1 MEIVTLPA
9 RQINSTA
16 QYTSKMI
23 TVRLKIGNGPIE
35 DTRNISIPNSEDKI
49 KLVYISSD
57 HRFAASL
64 KDLDTTTYPEEEGEH
79 IIPKAVDAPFDYK
92 VTFYVD
98 AEGTLENA
106 NQKIAAFNA
115 LLNTQNSYTKVRTL
129 NKVWFYNDYK
139 KVLIVGY
146 PKPISEATDFW
157 RDSAGKAHDIVL
169 VEWTIRVTKPSECN
183 FNLESED

>member
-1 MEIVTLPA
+1 
-9 RQINSTA
+9 
-16 QYTSKMI
+16 MI
-23 TVRLKIGNGPIE
+23 TVRLNIGSNENDPV
-35 DTRNISIPNSEDKI
+35 DTRTYG
-49 KLVYISSD
+49 LVYISSD
-57 HRFAASL
+57 HRFAADL

-98 AEGTLENA
+98 AEGALENA

-115 LLNTQNSYTKVRTL
+115 LLNTQNASTKVRTL

-157 RDSAGKAHDIVL
+157 RDSAGKAHDVVL
-169 VEWTIRVTKPSECN
+169 VEWLIRVTKPSECD
-183 FNLESED
+183 FNLTEPED

>member
-1 MEIVTLPA
+1 MAASLPA
-9 RQINSTA
+9 ETLRNYTA
-16 QYTSKMI
+16 QYINDMI
-23 TVRLKIGNGPIE
+23 TVRLNIGANTEAPV
-35 DTRNISIPNSEDKI
+35 DTREYG
-49 KLVYISSD
+49 LVYISSD
-57 HRFAASL
+57 HRFAADF

-92 VTFYVD
+92 VKFYIK
-98 AEGTLENA
+98 AEGDMENA

-115 LLNTQNSYTKVRTL
+115 LLNTQDSATKVRTL

-157 RDSAGKAHDIVL
+157 RDSAGKAHDVVV
-169 VEWTIRVTKPSECN
+169 VEWTIRVTKPSECD
-183 FNLESED
+183 FNLTQD